1 LKDFIGNKYKKI
13 FFEKHFSKINMI
25 KSKNI
30 SIKKTGRRYLYLRQL
45 KVIMLL
51 L

>member
-1 LKDFIGNKYKKI
+1 MDFIGNKYKKI

-30 SIKKTGRRYLYLRQL
+30 SIKKNW
-45 KVIMLL
+45 KKIPIP
-51 L
+51 